1 MTSIY
6 TQIRVRVSIVDVISR
21 YLKLRKKGIVHSAL
35 CPFHKERT
43 PSFTVQESKGQYH
56 CFGCGAHGD
65 VIDFVKAVERL
76 TTIEAVKKIAE
87 QAGIPFESRDWP
99 QDEKKQEERAS
110 LISCLDEVSTVFR
123 QALLHNAYALDYLK
137 GRGISAHCQEAF
149 YLGWCDKPLMQTI
162 RQRYSLDTL
171 IKAGLVTKETHRNFF
186 EDRIMFPIFN
196 SRKEVIGFG
205 ARSLDDRR
213 TPKYL
218 NSPETVL
225 FIKHQTLYGIEH
237 LKPEQ
242 PCLIVEGY
250 LDVLACWGHM
260 PAVSCL
266 GTALSVEHLQQLWK
280 MTSETILCFDGDTAG
295 QRATYKAMCTALP
308 ILEHGKILRIASLP
322 TGQDP
327 QSVIHYQ
334 GWPAMSS
341 MTTQALTLFE
351 SLYGK
356 VFPKEVL
363 SIPEKRAQ
371 AVRSWREHVELIRE
385 TDIRYAYQA
394 LFKEKFYAKYKRH
407 DSAALSP
414 PHVSSVLGIELL
426 LGAVYQFPQLAI
438 EVEESLS
445 QLQCPEAYRPIH
457 QEMMDWITACSHAES
472 EEETA
477 AFLLKR
483 AQAVQ
488 LLERVRPHLAG
499 WEKLDVQ
506 ALREQW
512 IEMFNIYQTQYY
524 LEGMRDTL
532 KHNTHVMFSQW
543 EELKLLTC

>member
-6 TQIRVRVSIVDVISR
+6 TQIRTRVSIVDVISG
-21 YLKLRKKGIVHSAL
+21 YVKLRKKGLVHSAL

-43 PSFTVQESKGQYH
+43 PSFTVQEAKGQYH

-65 VIDFVKAVERL
+65 VIDFVKVVERL

-87 QAGIPFESRDWP
+87 QAGIPFESKEWR
-99 QDEKKQEERAS
+99 QGNTHQEERAT
-110 LISCLDEVSTVFR
+110 LVSCLEEVAAIFR
-123 QALLHNAYALDYLK
+123 QGLIQNANALHYLK
-137 GRGISAHCQEAF
+137 SRGISTPCQEAF
-149 YLGWCDKPLMQTI
+149 QLGWCDKMIMKTV
-162 RQRYSLDTL
+162 RERCSVDTL
-171 IKAGLVTKETHRNFF
+171 IKSGLITKESQRNFF
-186 EDRIMFPIFN
+186 EDRIMFPILN
-196 SRKEVIGFG
+196 TRKEVIGFG

-225 FIKHQTLYGIEH
+225 FIKHQILYGIDH
-237 LKPEQ
+237 LKPDQ

-250 LDVLACWGHM
+250 VDVLACWGHT

-266 GTALSVEHLQQLWK
+266 GTALSVEQLQQLWK
-280 MTSETILCFDGDTAG
+280 MTPESIVCFDGDTAG

-308 ILEHGKILRIASLP
+308 ILEHGKILRIACLP
-322 TGQDP
+322 SGQDP
-327 QSVIHYQ
+327 QSIIHYQ

-341 MTTQALTLFE
+341 IATQAVILFE

-356 VFPKEVL
+356 IFPKEVL
-363 SIPEKRAQ
+363 KVPEKRAQ
-371 AVRSWREHVELIRE
+371 AVRSWKEHTELIRE
-385 TDIRYAYQA
+385 SDIRYAYQA

-407 DSAALSP
+407 DATVSAP
-414 PHVSSVLGIELL
+414 PLVSSVLGVELL
-426 LGAVYQFPQLAI
+426 LGAVCQFPQLAL

-445 QLQCPEAYRPIH
+445 QLRCPEAYGALYQDI
-457 QEMMDWITACSHAES
+457 MDWIATCSHAAS
-472 EEETA
+472 DEEA
-477 AFLLKR
+477 SSVLLNR
-483 AQAVQ
+483 VEATDI
-488 LLERVRPHLAG
+488 LERIRPHLAG
-499 WEKLDVQ
+499 WEKLDMQ

-543 EELKLLTC
+543 DELKLLTC